1 LGLAKL
7 GDVAGFN
14 GDGAYLFFDPG
25 LPNVVTEYGSI
36 ESQRPGNYDPRW
48 GLLAYF
54 SDPPIQYTWR
64 PLHDELIK
72 PFLVDN
78 ANLDK
83 AERIGEAKQFVA
95 YGGGR
100 RSRRPASLPKNH
112 GLQRS
117 LRRRYTSGQGS

>member
-1 LGLAKL
+1 LLDSSRKAAIGGCQRDVVGFGIDLGLAKL

-83 AERIGEAKQFVA
+83 AKRIGEAK
-95 YGGGR
+95 
-100 RSRRPASLPKNH
+100 
-112 GLQRS
+112 
-117 LRRRYTSGQGS
+117 